1 MEVVRIFIQIEFTC
15 LFPLRK
21 EVGIVFV
28 RVVRLGFI
36 YCLWTLGLILCDFE
50 YKFQFACQTDM
61 DKCMYKRLELSLEYS
76 SYSSW
81 QTWFYKLTNIP
92 WRTESG
98 HQVWSVWVWSPWEA
112 ICWYEHKCWPRNCR
126 RATAGDGWASLPP
139 ASPHPWGSL
148 YFTRPMFLE
157 LVSSLTQTH
166 PGILNAIFWCSCLNF
181 QDVSSE
187 ASCSRKKWD
196 VLYLMPHAFSEGMFG
211 LPVYQHADKME
222 VFWETLADPV
232 PKSSSCLWTISG
244 GYLTCSIPCGVCLW
258 LPDFFLLSP
267 IPHPPLLSPYCK
279 CLVYILWVPG
289 QSAGKAVMTGS
300 SALCGCCSLVGGK
313 ASY

>member
-1 MEVVRIFIQIEFTC
+1 MEVVRIFIQIGFTC

-36 YCLWTLGLILCDFE
+36 YCLWTLGLILCDSE
-50 YKFQFACQTDM
+50 YKLQFACQPDM
-61 DKCMYKRLELSLEYS
+61 DTCMYKRLESSLEYS

-81 QTWFYKLTNIP
+81 QTCFYKLTNIP

-98 HQVWSVWVWSPWEA
+98 HQVWSVWVWSPCEA
-112 ICWYEHKCWPRNCR
+112 ICWCEHKCWPRNSR

-148 YFTRPMFLE
+148 YFTRPKFLE

-166 PGILNAIFWCSCLNF
+166 PGIFNAIFWCSCLNS

-196 VLYLMPHAFSEGMFG
+196 VFYLMPHAFSEGMFG

-232 PKSSSCLWTISG
+232 PKSRVIALVSELSQIVTLPVLSPVVFACDFLISSS
-244 GYLTCSIPCGVCLW
+244 
-258 LPDFFLLSP
+258 FLLYL
-267 IPHPPLLSPYCK
+267 ILLCFLPTANALYTYYESQDRM
-279 CLVYILWVPG
+279 LVR
-289 QSAGKAVMTGS
+289 
-300 SALCGCCSLVGGK
+300 
-313 ASY
+313 